1 MCPCGERLET
11 RNSKLETDEA
21 LVCCLFSSFVI
32 FPSTLKSMSDK
43 ANAPTAPSA
52 AGLRGVAAA
61 TSSMSDVIGDK
72 GQLIYQGYD
81 IHDLAAHST
90 FEEVIFLLWN
100 KRLPKQNELDELKQA
115 LAASYAIPDEIID
128 LMRRIPR
135 DADPIDVLRTTVSA
149 LEFYNP
155 GSRDI
160 SRAASVQT
168 AIKLTAQFPTL
179 VATAE
184 RIRRGLEPV
193 QPNSQ
198 LNIASNFLYMLNGSA
213 PSAADA
219 RMFDIALILHAD
231 HELNASTFAA
241 RVVAGTLADMYG
253 AVTAA
258 IAALSGPL
266 HGGANTAVM
275 KTLLEIGEVGN
286 VESFIKQALGDK
298 RKIMGFGH
306 AVYRTEDPRATHLRR
321 FSQQLGERTGE
332 SKWYDI
338 SRKVEEVMMREKG
351 LYPNVDFFS
360 ASTYYMMGIPL
371 DLYTPIFAISR
382 ISGWTGH
389 VLEQYADNK
398 LIRPRAEYV
407 GARDSR
413 YIPIGER

>member
-1 MCPCGERLET
+1 
-11 RNSKLETDEA
+11 
-21 LVCCLFSSFVI
+21 
-32 FPSTLKSMSDK
+32 MSDK

-52 AGLRGVAAA
+52 AGLRGVAVA

-81 IHDLAAHST
+81 IHDLAAHSS

-100 KRLPKQNELDELKQA
+100 KVLPKQTELDELKRS
-115 LAASYAIPDEIID
+115 LSASYEIPAEIIE
-128 LMRRIPR
+128 LMKRIPR

-149 LEFYNP
+149 LEFYDP
-155 GSRDI
+155 TSRQL
-160 SRAASVQT
+160 SREASVKT
-168 AIKLTAQFPTL
+168 AVKLTAQFPNL

-184 RIRRGLEPV
+184 RIRKGLDPV
-193 QPNSQ
+193 KPNPES
-198 LNIASNFLYMLNGSA
+198 NVATNFLHMLTGKV
-213 PSAADA
+213 PSAEDA

-231 HELNASTFAA
+231 HEFNASTFAA

-275 KTLLEIGEVGN
+275 KTLLEIGEVAN
-286 VESFIKQALGDK
+286 VESFIKKSLADK

-321 FSQQLGERTGE
+321 FSQQMGERTGDM
-332 SKWYDI
+332 KWYEM

-351 LYPNVDFFS
+351 LYPNVDFYS

-371 DLYTPIFAISR
+371 DLYTPIFAVSR
-382 ISGWTGH
+382 IAGWTGH

-398 LIRPRAEYV
+398 LIRPRAEYI
-407 GARDSR
+407 GARDRR
-413 YIPIGER
+413 YVPMAER